1 MATVRLADVGK
12 RYENGA
18 NAVDAVQHLDLVV
31 EDGDFVV
38 LVGPSGCGKTTILRL
53 IAGLE
58 TATAGTI
65 SIGDV
70 CVNKTPPRDREVA
83 MVFQDFALYP
93 HMTVAKNLA
102 FALSARQVAKTE
114 MEQRVASV
122 AEMLGLGELL
132 QRYPQ
137 ELSGGQQQRVAV
149 GRAIVR
155 QPEVY
160 LFDEPL
166 SNLDSQLRFGMRS
179 ELKRIH
185 AQLRTTTIHVTHDQ
199 EEAMALG
206 DKIVV
211 MNRGKIHQYGAPQEI
226 YDKPADR
233 FVAEFIGT
241 PAMNFLHGQISK
253 SSNGRVCFACSDD
266 SVLGPAKLP
275 IPPGQA
281 DRLCLQDGK
290 QAVMGIRPE
299 DVAVAALAADTA
311 EKPDSVFS
319 VAAKTELIERLG
331 AFTDIHTSSANGSS
345 LTVRSGSRDLCKKL
359 KPDDPIVLSVDADR
373 VHFFEPGEFGRRVS
387 EGEAQDA

>member
-1 MATVRLADVGK
+1 MSTVRLADVGK

-31 EDGDFVV
+31 ENGDFVV
-38 LVGPSGCGKTTILRL
+38 LLGPSGCGKTTVLRL

-65 SIGDV
+65 SIGDT
-70 CVNKTPPRDREVA
+70 CVNSTPPRDRDIA

-102 FALSARQVAKTE
+102 FALSARQVAKAE
-114 MEQRVASV
+114 VEQRVAS
-122 AEMLGLGELL
+122 AAKMLGLEGLL

-155 QPEVY
+155 QPGVY

-166 SNLDSQLRFGMRS
+166 SNLDTQLRFSMRS

-211 MNRGKIHQYGAPQEI
+211 MNRGKIHQYGAPMEI
-226 YDKPADR
+226 YDNPADR

-241 PAMNFLHGQISK
+241 PTMNFLDGQISK
-253 SSNGRVCFACSDD
+253 SANGQFCFACSDGGE
-266 SVLGPAKLP
+266 LGNARMA
-275 IPPGQA
+275 IPPGYA
-281 DRLCLQDGK
+281 DGLQLQDGK
-290 QAVMGIRPE
+290 QVVMGIRPE
-299 DVAVAALAADTA
+299 DVVVAAAAADTA

-319 VAAKTELIERLG
+319 LAAKVELIERLG
-331 AFTDIHTSSANGSS
+331 AFTDIRTHSANRSS
-345 LTVRSGSRDLCKKL
+345 LTVRSGSRDLCKL
-359 KPDDPIVLSVDADR
+359 KPGDPIVLSVAADR
-373 VHFFEPGEFGRRVS
+373 VHFFEPGEFGRRLS
-387 EGEAQDA
+387 EVEARDV